1 MRSSNAPNEWMAQ
14 NQPKQEATKQQQQ
27 HNNKKEESKRRKG
40 RRARRITFC
49 LLHYCSLIP
58 PEPTFELEGTKSTI
72 DNIIDSYYKLYKM
85 TVVIDSQQPIN
96 AVHIDGLVS
105 PKL

>member
-1 MRSSNAPNEWMAQ
+1 MDGSKSTQARSNKTAA
-14 NQPKQEATKQQQQ
+14 AAQQQEGREQ
-27 HNNKKEESKRRKG
+27 ETQRKESK
-40 RRARRITFC
+40 TNN
-49 LLHYCSLIP
+49 LLPFAFYCSLIP